1 MSTEK
6 MTEGTDTPMV
16 AVPQPVMNAIVEY
29 MMARPY
35 NEVVDIIA
43 RLQQEA
49 VAVNMNSEVQS
60 DD

>member
-6 MTEGTDTPMV
+6 TTEGTDTPMV
-16 AVPQPVMNAIVEY
+16 AVPQQVMNAIVEY
-29 MMARPY
+29 LMARPY